1 MLATIKKLIL
11 ILPFFLPIFSL
22 QAETSNPICKPTP
35 ILGKAFYVSHDGV
48 DYKADGSRAHPWKTI
63 KYALYK
69 IPDGNTLVIKPGTY
83 TGRVRIGKAFP
94 KGLLVKSEFPY
105 KAKLTHNQR
114 VVALLAKASNIT
126 IEGFEITHNSPK
138 SSPLVVHL
146 DGGGKNNVKNI
157 TIRNNIIHDSF
168 NNDLLKINYG
178 VEHVTVECN
187 MFYNQGDSDEHIDIN
202 SVANITVSDNIFF
215 NNFPASNRTITKK
228 SSSFIVIKDSNN
240 NSDRFHG
247 SENINVTRN
256 IFLNWQGSHGQGF
269 VLVGEDGKPY
279 YEAHNVN
286 IFNNLMIGNS
296 SITMRAPFMV
306 KGAKDIN
313 FYNNTITGNLPSS
326 AFAVRVTKERKN
338 KRPTN
343 INLLNN
349 IWSDPT
355 GSMGMG
361 EFEDNND
368 FSDTLIHHLDEYSLN
383 NNLYWNGGKSLPSSI
398 FDRINPSYDNNQHIV
413 NPQLGDQKNIIT
425 PTWLADKKQ
434 FADES
439 YSIREAFLRLVY
451 YYAIPET
458 TSSVANKI
466 TSLDKLFPKEDILGK
481 KRRPPYSLGAL
492 QLHNE
497 Y

>member
-1 MLATIKKLIL
+1 MKIL
-11 ILPFFLPIFSL
+11 YYFILLLFTSAFV
-22 QAETSNPICKPTP
+22 QADTCDETP
-35 ILGKAFYVSHDGV
+35 ILGKAFYVSHNGI
-48 DYKADGSRAHPWKTI
+48 DYKADGSWAHPWKTI

-69 IPDGNTLVIKPGTY
+69 IADGNTLIIKPGTY
-83 TGRVRIGKAFP
+83 TGRVRIEKAFP
-94 KGLLVKSEFPY
+94 KGLLIKSEIPY
-105 KAKLTHNQR
+105 QAKLTHNQR
-114 VVALLAKASNIT
+114 IVVLTDKASNIT

-138 SSPLVVHL
+138 SSPLVVHI
-146 DGGGKNNVKNI
+146 DGGGKKTVKNI
-157 TIRNNIIHDSF
+157 AIRNNIIHDSF

-178 VEHVTVECN
+178 AEYVTVECN

-202 SVANITVSDNIFF
+202 SVANISINDNIFF
-215 NNFPASNRTITKK
+215 NDFPKSNRKITKK

-240 NSDRFHG
+240 DEDRFHG
-247 SENINVTRN
+247 AENINVTRN

-269 VLVGEDGKPY
+269 VLVGEDGKSY

-296 SITMRAPFMV
+296 PITMRSPFMV

-326 AFAVRVTKERKN
+326 AYAIRVTKERKN
-338 KRPTN
+338 QRPTN
-343 INLLNN
+343 INLFNN

-361 EFEDNND
+361 EFEDNTD
-368 FSDTLIHHLDEYSLN
+368 FSDTLIHHIDKYSLN

-398 FDRINPSYDNNQHIV
+398 FDRINPSYDDNQHIV
-413 NPQLGDQKNIIT
+413 NPQLGEQQNTIT

-439 YSIREAFLRLVY
+439 YNIREAFLRLVY
-451 YYAIPET
+451 YYAIPAT
-458 TSSVANKI
+458 TFSVANKI
-466 TSLDKLFPKEDILGK
+466 TSLDKHFPKEDILGT
-481 KRRPPYSLGAL
+481 KRRSPHTLGAL
-492 QLHNE
+492 QLINNNKK
-497 Y
+497 